1 MRRHIWWVLLTLS
14 TAVQGLELS
23 PLQQQPMA
31 ARLTGELLTRHHY
44 KAMPLD
50 DALSEKIFERYI
62 KSLDAEKYF
71 FDQLDIDQLNG
82 LRTRL
87 DDAIIEGDLSP
98 PFGVF
103 NLYAQ
108 RVMERYSDARALL
121 KEGFDFSQNESV
133 EFSREKA
140 SWPKSGEET
149 HELWR
154 KRVKNDWLRL
164 KLAGKDDKSISET
177 LDKRYE
183 ASIRR
188 MERMKSEDVFQIF
201 MNAYTMS
208 IEPHTNYLGPRAA
221 ESFGISMKLSLV
233 GIGAVLQEKEEY
245 TTIREIMAGS
255 PAALSKQLKVGDRII
270 GVAQGEN
277 GTLTDVLGWRLDDT
291 VRLIRGEA
299 DSVVVL
305 DILPV
310 DAGPDGKHKLV
321 SLVRKKVTL
330 DEQAAKKS
338 IIPVTNAGITRQIG
352 VITLPSFYQ
361 DFEARQKG
369 DANFKSATRDVK
381 HILDDLKKQ
390 KVDSV
395 LIDLR
400 GNGGGSLA
408 EAIELTGLFI
418 DQGPVVQQ
426 RNAGGKI
433 TVENDTKAGV
443 AWSGPV
449 GVLINQDSASA
460 SEIFAAAIQYYGR
473 GLILGEPSFGKGTV
487 QTVLNLGNVA
497 RNEQQLF
504 GDVKMT
510 VAQFFRING
519 GTTQLQGVTPD
530 IRFPTTAV
538 DGENRGESSF
548 DNALPWV
555 QITAAEYSPAGNLRD
570 IVPVLQLRHE
580 SRIKSDEDFRDQ
592 QDDIAK
598 INVLRKKNLIS
609 LNEAERRQERAIQEA
624 RLAKREAR
632 KTSAKGSKGG
642 LSELA
647 NPLQDDGLQAD
658 ERSLSSDL
666 AAAEKRKNAKDIQL
680 DEAARI
686 LGDEAGLLKSNALLA
701 ARSILGT
708 LKMHE
713 RGNVRNLQDQ

>member
-14 TAVQGLELS
+14 TTLQALELS

-71 FDQLDIDQLNG
+71 FNQLDIEELNG

-87 DDAIIEGDLSP
+87 DDAILDGDLEP

-108 RVMERYSDARALL
+108 RVIERYSDARALL
-121 KEGFDFSQNESV
+121 KEGFDFSQNESIQ
-133 EFSREKA
+133 FSREKA
-140 SWPKSGEET
+140 AWPKSDEEI

-164 KLAGKDDKSISET
+164 KLAGKDDKSIAET

-255 PAALSKQLKVGDRII
+255 PAALSKQLKVGDRIV
-270 GVAQGEN
+270 GVAQGEK

-291 VRLIRGEA
+291 VHLIRGEA

-321 SLVRKKVTL
+321 SLVRKKITL
-330 DEQAAKKS
+330 AEQAAKKS

-369 DANFKSATRDVK
+369 DPNFKSA
-381 HILDDLKKQ
+381 
-390 KVDSV
+390 
-395 LIDLR
+395 
-400 GNGGGSLA
+400 
-408 EAIELTGLFI
+408 
-418 DQGPVVQQ
+418 
-426 RNAGGKI
+426 
-433 TVENDTKAGV
+433 
-443 AWSGPV
+443 
-449 GVLINQDSASA
+449 
-460 SEIFAAAIQYYGR
+460 
-473 GLILGEPSFGKGTV
+473 
-487 QTVLNLGNVA
+487 
-497 RNEQQLF
+497 
-504 GDVKMT
+504 
-510 VAQFFRING
+510 
-519 GTTQLQGVTPD
+519 
-530 IRFPTTAV
+530 
-538 DGENRGESSF
+538 
-548 DNALPWV
+548 
-555 QITAAEYSPAGNLRD
+555 
-570 IVPVLQLRHE
+570 
-580 SRIKSDEDFRDQ
+580 
-592 QDDIAK
+592 
-598 INVLRKKNLIS
+598 
-609 LNEAERRQERAIQEA
+609 
-624 RLAKREAR
+624 
-632 KTSAKGSKGG
+632 
-642 LSELA
+642 
-647 NPLQDDGLQAD
+647 
-658 ERSLSSDL
+658 
-666 AAAEKRKNAKDIQL
+666 
-680 DEAARI
+680 
-686 LGDEAGLLKSNALLA
+686 
-701 ARSILGT
+701 
-708 LKMHE
+708 
-713 RGNVRNLQDQ
+713 